1 MNGKQQPGMNRFFL
15 ILIFCGSITASFG
28 QARGLDYFIN
38 QAVANSP
45 LLKDLQN
52 QVKINQLDS
61 MLILAAQRP
70 QVALTSN
77 DNYSPVINGFGYDAA
92 ITNGANIN
100 AVINVNKS
108 LLNGRK
114 NKAQFASLQLLSNAL
129 SNNMAVSEQ
138 DIKKSVIAQY
148 ITVYGDM
155 LQVDFSSEILAM
167 LSKQEIILKK
177 LTEKN
182 VYRQVDYLSFY
193 VTLQQNQFK
202 LKQQVN
208 QYKND
213 YFILNYLAG
222 ISDTA
227 QPVLEKP
234 AISLNLLPDI
244 NQSAF
249 FKKYQIDSLTLAV
262 NKTLVDISYRPRL
275 NAYADAGYNS
285 SLAYKP
291 YKNFGTSV
299 GLTLTIPIYDGK
311 QKALQYSKIETQENT
326 RFANKQ
332 FFTNQY
338 YQQVAQ
344 LKQQL
349 QSTEDLVNDINQQL
363 KYIETL
369 IRVNEKLLQTGDVRI
384 YDYILALNNFLNAKS
399 LINDNTISR
408 LQLINQ
414 LNYWNR

>member
-1 MNGKQQPGMNRFFL
+1 MLRCLL
-15 ILIFCGSITASFG
+15 ISVFCLNLLPSFG
-28 QARGLDYFIN
+28 QKRGLDYFVS
-38 QAVANSP
+38 QAMTSSP
-45 LLKDLQN
+45 VLKDLQN
-52 QVKINQLDS
+52 QIKLNQLDS
-61 MLILAAQRP
+61 LLILAAQRP
-70 QVALTSN
+70 QVSFTSN
-77 DNYSPVINGFGYDAA
+77 DSYAPVIQGYGYDDA
-92 ITNGANIN
+92 ITNGANVN
-100 AVINVNKS
+100 ALVTVNKT
-108 LLNGRK
+108 LLNGRS
-114 NKAQFASLQLLSNAL
+114 NKFQFANLKLLSDAL
-129 SNNMAVSEQ
+129 RNNMSISEQ
-138 DIKKSVIAQY
+138 DLKKSIIAQY
-148 ITVYGDM
+148 ITVYGDQ
-155 LQVDFSSEILAM
+155 LQVNFTTEIQDM
-167 LSKQEIILKK
+167 LHRQEIVLKK

-182 VYRQVDYLSFY
+182 VYKQVDYLSFY
-193 VTLQQNQFK
+193 VTYQQNGFK
-202 LKQQVN
+202 LKQQIN

-222 ISDTA
+222 ITDTT
-227 QPVLEKP
+227 QPELEKP
-234 AISLNLLPDI
+234 EISVNALPDI

-249 FKKYQIDSLTLAV
+249 FNKYRIDSLTLAM
-262 NKTLVDISYRPRL
+262 NKNLININYRTKL
-275 NAYADAGYNS
+275 SVYADAGYNS

-291 YKNFGTSV
+291 YKNFGTSA
-299 GLTLTIPIYDGK
+299 GLSLIIPIYDGR
-311 QKALQYSKIETQENT
+311 QKKLQYSKIETQENT
-326 RFANKQ
+326 RLANKQ

-349 QSTEDLVNDINQQL
+349 KATEDLVNDINQQL